1 MKAVALT
8 KNTDGTDV
16 SAKSFLEQVPHFL
29 FYWSLPLM
37 LLLIWQGLSAI
48 GVFHDYTMPSP
59 GKVMQSFLEIASD
72 GTLLEHIAAS
82 VARGLEGFGI
92 AALLALVLGIAAG
105 LFQRFEVWTE
115 FVFQLLKPIPPIAW
129 IPLAILWFGIE
140 ETSKVYI
147 IAIGAFFPI
156 FVNTLHGI
164 KNIDS
169 KYLELARVYEVP
181 RAKVIRK
188 IIIPGALP
196 FLMTGLRLGLASA
209 WICVVAAEM
218 IAATR
223 GVGYMLMDARSLSR
237 PDIVILGMLLIGIV
251 GKLMD
256 DAVRILEKRIIRWG

>member
-1 MKAVALT
+1 MKAAVVT
-8 KNTDGTDV
+8 ENTDSTAWG
-16 SAKSFLEQVPHFL
+16 KSICRLILRFFI
-29 FYWSLPLM
+29 YWSMPLT
-37 LLLIWQGLSAI
+37 LLLVWQGLSAF
-48 GVFHDYTMPSP
+48 GVLHDYTMPSP
-59 GKVMQSFLEIASD
+59 GKVLQSSLELAAD
-72 GTLLEHIAAS
+72 GTLFEHILAS
-82 VARGLEGFGI
+82 VARVLEGFGI

-105 LFQRFEVWTE
+105 LFHRFELWTD

-140 ETSKVYI
+140 ETSKIYI

-164 KNIDS
+164 KNIDP

-181 RAKVIRK
+181 RDEIIRK

-251 GKLMD
+251 GKIMD
-256 DAVRILEKRIIRWG
+256 DAVRKLEKRLIRWN